1 MVSQPPAHALKS
13 QAECWDER
21 KEGVDSRAKGGF
33 QSAHSSTSESPVLGG
48 SGAESMLISGFNSP
62 EGSKSPPLMLYH
74 IPLGYTQGNMAAV
87 DKEKQKLI
95 ARIKRIRGQVDSIE
109 RSLTTGDNC
118 ADILMLLANVRGGVN
133 SLMAE
138 VLEDHIRLHLLTPE
152 KNSAPPHELAED
164 LIDLVR
170 AYLK

>member
-1 MVSQPPAHALKS
+1 MEP
-13 QAECWDER
+13 
-21 KEGVDSRAKGGF
+21 
-33 QSAHSSTSESPVLGG
+33 
-48 SGAESMLISGFNSP
+48 I
-62 EGSKSPPLMLYH
+62 
-74 IPLGYTQGNMAAV
+74 

-109 RSLTTGDNC
+109 RSLTTEDDC
-118 ADILMLLANVRGGVN
+118 ADILMLLANVRGGIN

-138 VLEDHIRLHLLTPE
+138 VLEDHIRLHIMTP
-152 KNSAPPHELAED
+152 KKGGAPSHEVAED

>member
-1 MVSQPPAHALKS
+1 M
-13 QAECWDER
+13 
-21 KEGVDSRAKGGF
+21 
-33 QSAHSSTSESPVLGG
+33 TT
-48 SGAESMLISGFNSP
+48 I
-62 EGSKSPPLMLYH
+62 
-74 IPLGYTQGNMAAV
+74 

-109 RSLTTGDNC
+109 RSLSSGDDC

-138 VLEDHIRLHLLTPE
+138 VLEDHIRLHLLTSG